1 MGLIRLRLLGGVE
14 LSTHEDGRE
23 RRLSVAPKPLA
34 LLAYLAVAAAEQTP
48 VRRDVLVALFWPEL
62 PTDRARAALRQL
74 LFQLRRTVGESV
86 FHVGRETVA
95 LAADALTSDVTTF
108 ERRLASGDRAGA
120 MEIYRGTLF
129 DGFFVDGTSAVFEE
143 WVASARARM
152 SAKAFAACTALAD
165 EAERNANGI
174 VAAQW
179 ARSAAALA
187 PDDEIAL
194 RRLIQTLD
202 KFGDR
207 CGALRAADDFARRL
221 ALEFDAAPSAETQA
235 LVAAIRARRAAPIL
249 ERAVSP
255 TPTHVLDVAPAAA
268 NIERPSTAARSVEP
282 HVSSKGGARRALA
295 RGGVAMMVAIG
306 MIVVA
311 LVLTRRGG
319 AAPSPGLPTHAMTP
333 PITIGSAAA
342 RGLYDLGVARYD
354 AGDAREAGRLLAAA
368 LAADSNCAMCAY
380 YAAMA
385 NSTIDDG
392 ASEQMLERANRLAS
406 RVSDPERLLIHYRWA
421 DATNNFVRRAIADSL
436 VARYPQWP
444 EAQAAAA
451 EAADMEGAWLVAADH
466 LRRAIAAEPL
476 PAPTSNGQC
485 PPCSTRLLLI
495 STYEAADSLA
505 AALRVAQAFVRE
517 QPHARLAWLQLSHAL
532 ASSGRYAEARV
543 AMDSSTRYAGGTE
556 DDVTELAA
564 IEVRA
569 RNFGTADRLL
579 STLAQTGNAD
589 KRRDALWGLIISLR
603 AQGRLHDALDVAQ
616 GPFRRVNGSQ
626 IEQMG
631 LSRAVEAQI
640 AFELGRY
647 RQAASMFESAAA
659 MSDSFTTAAQGRNAR
674 QHAWM
679 LTHAGSAVAATGDT
693 VMLAALIDTV
703 RTWGSKSGFAR
714 DRRLHDYLTGLLWEA
729 RGRPDSAADAFAR
742 ATLSETDGFSRVNL
756 ERARALLALGR
767 PDDAIPILRNSL
779 AGPLEA
785 GNFYA
790 TPTELEEELARA
802 YEAAG
807 QLDSAAVYYRYVV
820 AAWRGADARFQP
832 RVARARE
839 RIVVDERRSIAKH
852 PLAGRALAGR

>member
-1 MGLIRLRLLGGVE
+1 MGVIRLRLLGGVE
-14 LSTHEDGRE
+14 LSTHEDDRE
-23 RRLSVAPKPLA
+23 HRISVAPKPLA

-48 VRRDVLVALFWPEL
+48 VRRDVLVGLFWPEL

-86 FHVGRETVA
+86 FQVGRETVA
-95 LAADALTSDVTTF
+95 LVPDALTSDVTIF
-108 ERRLASGDRAGA
+108 EQRLARADRAGA
-120 MEIYRGTLF
+120 MEVYRGTLL
-129 DGFFVDGTSAVFEE
+129 DGFFVDGMSAAFEE
-143 WVASARARM
+143 WLGSARARLT
-152 SAKAFAACTALAD
+152 AKAFAACTALAD
-165 EAERNANGI
+165 DAERGANGI
-174 VAAQW
+174 AAAQW
-179 ARSAAALA
+179 ARAAAALA

-194 RRLIQTLD
+194 RRLVQTLN

-221 ALEFDAAPSAETQA
+221 ALEFDATPAAETQA
-235 LVAAIRARRAAPIL
+235 LVAAIRARRTAPIR
-249 ERAVSP
+249 ESAVSS
-255 TPTHVLDVAPAAA
+255 TSTQAVDVAPAAA
-268 NIERPSTAARSVEP
+268 NVERAPIVARSVEP
-282 HVSSKGGARRALA
+282 RTGVKGRVGRVLA
-295 RGGVAMMVAIG
+295 RGGVAATVALG

-319 AAPSPGLPTHAMTP
+319 AVPGPGLPVHAMAP
-333 PITIGSAAA
+333 PITIQSAAA
-342 RGLYDLGVARYD
+342 RGLYDLGVARYE
-354 AGDAREAGRLLAAA
+354 AGDAREADRLLVAA
-368 LAADSNCAMCAY
+368 LATDSNCAMCAY

-406 RVSDPERLLIHYRWA
+406 RVSEPERLLIQYRWA

-451 EAADMEGAWLVAADH
+451 EAADMDGAWLVAADH

-476 PAPTSNGQC
+476 PPPTSNGQC

-556 DDVTELAA
+556 DDVAEHAA
-564 IEVRA
+564 IEIRA
-569 RNFGTADRLL
+569 RNFATADRLL
-579 STLAQTGNAD
+579 ATLAQTGNVD

-616 GPFRRVNGSQ
+616 GAFRRVNGSQ
-626 IEQMG
+626 IEHMG
-631 LSRAVEAQI
+631 LSRAVEGQI
-640 AFELGRY
+640 DFELGRY

-679 LTHAGSAVAATGDT
+679 LTHAGSAVAASGDT

-714 DRRLHDYLTGLLWEA
+714 DRRLHDYLTGLLWKA

-767 PDDAIPILRNSL
+767 PDAAIPVLRNSL

-790 TPTELEEELARA
+790 TPTEVEEELARA

-820 AAWRGADARFQP
+820 TAWRGADAQFQP
-832 RVARARE
+832 REGRARE
-839 RIVVDERRSIAKH
+839 RMNADEHRAIARH
-852 PLAGRALAGR
+852 PLAEPALAPR